1 MLGKVAF
8 INISVEDGV
17 KAAIFTSWFPPRENQ
32 LFKKEEGHVGIV
44 LFFPLATQSPFTK
57 FC

>member
-17 KAAIFTSWFPPRENQ
+17 KAAIFTSGFLPGKINFSKGKQVVLVLFYFPP
-32 LFKKEEGHVGIV
+32 
-44 LFFPLATQSPFTK
+44 
-57 FC
+57 